1 MIIFS
6 ILLVLSAAV
15 PDLARPCYASPIP
28 EIGGRGLQYPQE
40 FPPSLPKGSVCFFA
54 VTYES
59 VYHKNPDRRLKFKAE
74 DIQLHEGRPFECA
87 LSTRYL
93 ERIKLDRLC
102 VLKANLEEFR
112 DFKKISFVKD
122 GPTAT
127 RESMIVS
134 PERSMWIHP
143 KTLLVKKLAWKIE
156 CLPQKDVSI
165 EELTIPMDDWKITRN
180 TDSTS
185 SAHSDTGGYRAPLQD
200 LDLDPV
206 GDFSYNVDSHSDPG
220 N

>member
-40 FPPSLPKGSVCFFA
+40 FPPSLPKGS
-54 VTYES
+54 ES

-134 PERSMWIHP
+134 PERLMWIHP

-156 CLPQKDVSI
+156 FSI

>member
-40 FPPSLPKGSVCFFA
+40 FPPSLPKGS
-54 VTYES
+54 ES
-59 VYHKNPDRRLKFKAE
+59 VHHKNPDRRLKFKAE

-93 ERIKLDRLC
+93 ERNKLDRLC

-112 DFKKISFVKD
+112 DFKKISFVKY
-122 GPTAT
+122 GPAAT

-134 PERSMWIHP
+134 PERMMWIHP
-143 KTLLVKKLAWKIE
+143 KTLLVKRLAFKIE
-156 CLPQKDVSI
+156 CLPQKDG
-165 EELTIPMDDWKITRN
+165 E
-180 TDSTS
+180 TS
-185 SAHSDTGGYRAPLQD
+185 KASYVNVLYLVGGEAR
-200 LDLDPV
+200 
-206 GDFSYNVDSHSDPG
+206 
-220 N
+220 